1 MAEPAMNPRVVVFVR
16 LPDAANRTELDA
28 YATAAG
34 GRVVEAH
41 WGPDGRL
48 RGTAIVTDT
57 HSHAAET

>member
-1 MAEPAMNPRVVVFVR
+1 MVVFVR
-16 LPDAANRTELDA
+16 LPDARDRTELDA